1 MPASLSSQRLCFG
14 VKLLI
19 GYTIFIIAWG
29 AWVRI
34 SGSGAGC
41 GEHWPLC
48 NGEAIPSSK
57 SIKTW
62 TEVFHRYS
70 TALFGLAVLMLCLA
84 TRRMKSPSKLPQFGS
99 YAVLLF
105 TILEALIGRLLV
117 VGGYVDQ
124 DTSLSRMVIMPLHL
138 TNTSLLLFAEV
149 FTAKALLHPEL
160 SYRFPHKSAKQ
171 LIWGLI
177 LALAILLITGGI
189 ASLGSHLLPTLSV
202 IQGLEADLNSN
213 SHLAVRLRPLHL
225 VAGLTAVLGIILA
238 SVYKPTFLR
247 PLLEHRSLKLLVSL
261 VSLMAILG
269 FLTIMLH
276 APVYLKI
283 AHLIFANI
291 LVLMVSA
298 IVIDLLFRPS
308 GEKS

>member
-1 MPASLSSQRLCFG
+1 MQESLLARRLCFG

-19 GYTIFIIAWG
+19 AYTIFIIAWG

-48 NGEAIPSSK
+48 NGEAIPSDK
-57 SIKTW
+57 SVKTW
-62 TEVFHRYS
+62 TEVLHRYS
-70 TALFGLAVLMLCLA
+70 TALFGLAVVMLCLA
-84 TRRMKSPSKLPQFGS
+84 TRRMKTPSKLPQFGA

-117 VGGYVDQ
+117 VGGFVDQ

-149 FTAKALLHPEL
+149 FTAKALFHPEL
-160 SYRFPHKSAKQ
+160 SYRFPQKNAKR

-177 LALAILLITGGI
+177 ITLAILLITGGI

-225 VAGLTAVLGIILA
+225 IAGLLVVLGVILA
-238 SVYKPTFLR
+238 NVYQPPFLR
-247 PLLEHRSLKLLVSL
+247 SIVQHRSITVLVSL

-269 FLTIMLH
+269 LLTIFLH
-276 APVYLKI
+276 GPVYLKI

-291 LVLMVSA
+291 LVLVVSA
-298 IVIDLLFRPS
+298 IVVDLLFSPS
-308 GEKS
+308 GERS